1 MLNKKTSNNKI
12 SSEKKFS
19 ESIFREEELRSIIK
33 DLSNLKFQKKAIIS
47 LGEIIEDIGYSIVK
61 IALSLNPE
69 NELTSDLVV
78 RAAKRHASLSVP
90 MIHYLWIINSN
101 GAALFSKSY
110 SGLQFPDTIFAGL
123 LLGIV
128 NMIQEVSGRDL
139 ERLVIGDLSIYIQ
152 EVPPIAC
159 AVISDDSKGIPSL
172 VKELGKEF
180 LRIYGHRISE
190 PAVDVNVFTTFEK
203 HARTIIRNWGIVKL
217 PTDAAGDA
225 VAKLLDPEM
234 IRHGVISAAQRKD
247 LKNAMKE
254 LKEIPIFHE
263 DENNTSFEK
272 LIDSSFSQERMRP
285 NFVDSD
291 KSGKDLIKE
300 IFSAVNKLKA
310 SSEHDEETDD
320 EFSNED
326 SN

>member
-1 MLNKKTSNNKI
+1 MKKSDNI
-12 SSEKKFS
+12 SEKTGS
-19 ESIFREEELRSIIK
+19 NDNVPEPIFTEEELRSLIK
-33 DLSNLKFQKKAIIS
+33 DLTTLKFQKKALTA
-47 LGEIIEDIGYSIVK
+47 LGEFIEDTGFSIVK
-61 IALSLNPE
+61 IGMNLSPDKELNSE
-69 NELTSDLVV
+69 ILV
-78 RAAKRHASLSVP
+78 RAAKRYVSLNVP

-128 NMIQEVSGRDL
+128 NMINEVSGRDL

-152 EVPPIAC
+152 EVSPIIC

-172 VKELGKEF
+172 VKELGREF

-190 PAVDVNVFTTFEK
+190 PAVDVNVFSTFEK

-247 LKNAMKE
+247 LKNAMIE
-254 LKEIPIFHE
+254 LREIPIFNEEPKE
-263 DENNTSFEK
+263 DFDELIEK
-272 LIDSSFSQERMRP
+272 SFSQERMRP
-285 NFVDSD
+285 SFVNSD
-291 KSGKDLIKE
+291 KSGKDLINE
-300 IFSAVNKLKA
+300 IFSAVNKLKKDSDDGN
-310 SSEHDEETDD
+310 SSTEEDSFDEEI
-320 EFSNED
+320 
-326 SN
+326 

>member
-1 MLNKKTSNNKI
+1 MKKSDNF
-12 SSEKKFS
+12 SEKTDS
-19 ESIFREEELRSIIK
+19 NDNVPEPIFTEEELRSLIK
-33 DLSNLKFQKKAIIS
+33 DLTTLKFQKKALTA
-47 LGEIIEDIGYSIVK
+47 LGEFIEDTGFSIVK
-61 IALSLNPE
+61 IGMTLSPNKELN
-69 NELTSDLVV
+69 SDILV
-78 RAAKRHASLSVP
+78 RAAKRYVSLNVP

-128 NMIQEVSGRDL
+128 NMINEVSGRDL

-152 EVPPIAC
+152 EVSPIIC

-172 VKELGKEF
+172 VKELGREF

-190 PAVDVNVFTTFEK
+190 PAIDVNVFGTFEK
-203 HARTIIRNWGIVKL
+203 HARTIIRNWGIVNL

-247 LKNAMKE
+247 LKNAMIE
-254 LKEIPIFHE
+254 LREIPIFNEEPKE
-263 DENNTSFEK
+263 DFEE
-272 LIDSSFSQERMRP
+272 LIDKSFSQERMRP
-285 NFVDSD
+285 SFVNSD
-291 KSGKDLIKE
+291 KSGKDLINE
-300 IFSAVNKLKA
+300 IFSAVNKLKKD
-310 SSEHDEETDD
+310 SDEENSSTEDD
-320 EFSNED
+320 SFENE
-326 SN
+326 N